1 MREQKCQLWLSE
13 NKKENTQKHASPHGF
28 DLSYNM
34 GSHWFP
40 NWSKFMFHLPQTLFL
55 VELEI
60 DGNFLLVRK
69 SMENFFGS
77 SAQHYMLVREYNN
90 TSIIKPMM
98 IVKLNKTMIFFFLI
112 VNE

>member
-1 MREQKCQLWLSE
+1 MPAPTVLIWA
-13 NKKENTQKHASPHGF
+13 TTWAAIGF
-28 DLSYNM
+28 LTGQNSC
-34 GSHWFP
+34 
-40 NWSKFMFHLPQTLFL
+40 FHLPQTLFL

-90 TSIIKPMM
+90 PSIIKPMM
-98 IVKLNKTMIFFFLI
+98 IVKLNKTMIFFFDSKR
-112 VNE
+112 VNYILNSPIK